1 MIQKQ
6 TKAKKKRIRI
16 RNIPTRNKK
25 RKRKRRGGGG
35 GGGGRAQVFRI
46 HRRGNEEALEQGREK
61 RGKIRLQSKELVQQK
76 KSAMIT
82 FFSSYARERRGS
94 STSERTPS
102 NVFFVF
108 SFDGVCER
116 RRCRARDR

>member
-1 MIQKQ
+1 
-6 TKAKKKRIRI
+6 
-16 RNIPTRNKK
+16 
-25 RKRKRRGGGG
+25 
-35 GGGGRAQVFRI
+35 VFRI

-76 KSAMIT
+76 KKRHDY

-102 NVFFVF
+102 NVFFF
-108 SFDGVCER
+108 LFFDGVCER
-116 RRCRARDR
+116 RRSRARDR